1 MWNLFFISLGV
12 ALWITAFDINY
23 ASMDQDTDRRQG
35 IHSFPASYG
44 LEATRKLSV
53 ALTIGWL
60 VCFLLTGM
68 HDFTDQRSLRYTL
81 WVPSVVLM
89 ALINIIVM
97 NSVTDKASHTVIIKM
112 TIEVASLKRLIR
124 ALELMQ
130 QLPNVVSARRSI
142 QS

>member
-1 MWNLFFISLGV
+1 
-12 ALWITAFDINY
+12 
-23 ASMDQDTDRRQG
+23 
-35 IHSFPASYG
+35 
-44 LEATRKLSV
+44 
-53 ALTIGWL
+53 
-60 VCFLLTGM
+60 
-68 HDFTDQRSLRYTL
+68 
-81 WVPSVVLM
+81 
-89 ALINIIVM
+89 LINIIVM